1 MSTQEQASRV
11 LKILEQE
18 PGLLGR
24 EIAERIGCDKKQVN
38 SLLYGLLRDTLYQD
52 NQYRWYPNR
61 QAPQTSTP
69 ASEYAD
75 TDLSKLARYYLAC
88 MGQDERGV
96 STFAYSKYG
105 KPDYAELP
113 VLPNQGDLFQQPAA
127 RELLARRRNDKGR
140 MEVFFGYPTLL
151 RPHQSAKG
159 WRGFFVEPL
168 FLYPVELNGGPG
180 SQPMLQPGFPILNH
194 KALQFLTRAQREV
207 LMEELVQLEEELGLT
222 GQLDPPDLDEITLR
236 LQAIRPEWPW
246 VEAIDPEQLVA
257 APPLADAQQ
266 GGLYNRALLIM
277 AERSPFTQ
285 GLETELKQL
294 AQLAE
299 SRYRGSALDDWLKG
313 TVESTP
319 GAEHRPLIEVL
330 PLNTEQRQAIQ
341 QALTNKL
348 TIVTGPPGTG
358 KSQVVTNLLIN
369 AAWQEKRVLFASK
382 NNKAVDVV
390 ETRVNSLG
398 PRPILLRVG
407 SQQYQT
413 RLAEYLLSM
422 ISTTATTEDQENYRE
437 AYAAHQRIEERLVQ
451 LDKETQH
458 LISLRNQVDGLE
470 QAAEQVRQELSRSQF
485 KGMRNLDLD
494 ALVQSSRRLG
504 NAIRAASRDQ
514 QPLMQRLLWAFKRRE
529 RLDQLTHVAS
539 QLPPDIE
546 TLGLQHP
553 ALHADEASLP
563 EWRAYERALNG
574 RLELVEHACEYFDA
588 LQALQSA
595 KSLEEIS
602 KEQMQ
607 WIRSLSEN
615 ALTLWRAW
623 LVNQPASL
631 SREDRQKMNRYHAL
645 LKMVMDTGPEN
656 QLSREVGKQYRA
668 LFQQAAHLLPCWAT
682 TALSARGKIPFE
694 PAFFDLVVFD
704 EASQCDIASALPLL
718 YRAKQAVVIGDP
730 RQLSHI
736 SGLQRGQDQQLLEK
750 HGLVAR
756 YAHWAYSYNSLFDLA
771 AGQVDGS
778 DIVNLRDHHRSHSD
792 IIEFSN
798 REFYEGRLR
807 VATRYD
813 HLVRPSLKE
822 PGIRWVT
829 VEGQATRPST
839 GGAENLAEAKQ
850 IAAELREL
858 VLARGYRGSIGVVSP
873 FRSQANLIR
882 KVVNADEALASALPA
897 HDFLVDTVHK
907 FQGDERDLMIFSP
920 VVTSGIS
927 NGALG
932 FMRNTPNLFN
942 VAITRARGMLLVVGD
957 LTACSRC
964 GIDYL
969 ERFTRYSQALHQQT
983 KHEHHHEQQDLGP
996 EYPTVSNPERVSDWE
1011 RLFYRALYQ
1020 AGIRPIPQYKVEKYD
1035 LDFALFDG
1043 ESKLNIEIDGER
1055 YHRNWTGELCR
1066 RDQMRN
1072 QRLFELGWDVKRFW
1086 VYEVRDDLSRCVDT
1100 IKKWKNPK
1108 DEERGRDV

>member
-1 MSTQEQASRV
+1 
-11 LKILEQE
+11 
-18 PGLLGR
+18 
-24 EIAERIGCDKKQVN
+24 
-38 SLLYGLLRDTLYQD
+38 
-52 NQYRWYPNR
+52 
-61 QAPQTSTP
+61 
-69 ASEYAD
+69 
-75 TDLSKLARYYLAC
+75 
-88 MGQDERGV
+88 
-96 STFAYSKYG
+96 G

-113 VLPNQGDLFQQPAA
+113 MLPSQGDIFQHPAA
-127 RELLARRRNDKGR
+127 RDLLTRRRNDKGR

-168 FLYPVELNGGPG
+168 FLYPVEVNSGPG

-194 KALQFLTRAQREV
+194 KALQFLTRTQREA

-222 GQLDPPDLDEITLR
+222 GQLGPPDLDELTLR
-236 LQAIRPEWPW
+236 LQAIRPEWTW
-246 VEAIDPEQLVA
+246 VEAIDPEQLVVTPA
-257 APPLADAQQ
+257 LGEAQQ
-266 GGLYNRALLIM
+266 GGLYNRATLIM
-277 AERSPFTQ
+277 AERSSFTQ

-299 SRYRGSALDDWLKG
+299 GRYQGSALDDWLRG
-313 TVESTP
+313 TVASIP
-319 GAEHRPLIEVL
+319 GAEQRPLIEVL

-341 QALTNKL
+341 RALTNKL

-369 AAWQEKRVLFASK
+369 AAWQGKRVLFASK

-407 SQQYQT
+407 SQPYQT

-422 ISTTATTEDQENYRE
+422 LSTTATAEDQENYRE
-437 AYAAHQRIEERLVQ
+437 AYAAHQRIEERLLQ
-451 LDKETQH
+451 LDKETQQ
-458 LISLRNQVDGLE
+458 LISLRNQVDALE
-470 QAAEQVRQELSRSQF
+470 QAAEKVRQELSRSQF
-485 KGMRNLDLD
+485 KGMRSLDLD
-494 ALVQSSRRLG
+494 PLIRASRRLG
-504 NAIRAASRDQ
+504 DAIRTASRDQ
-514 QPLMQRLLWAFKRRE
+514 QPLMQRLLWIFKKRK
-529 RLDQLTHVAS
+529 RLDQLAHAAR
-539 QLPPDIE
+539 QLPSQIE
-546 TLGLQHP
+546 TLGLPQP
-553 ALHADEASLP
+553 ALHVDEPSLP

-574 RLELVEHACEYFDA
+574 RLALVEHACEYFET

-595 KSLEEIS
+595 KSLEGIS
-602 KEQMQ
+602 KEQVQ
-607 WIRSLSEN
+607 WLRSLSEN
-615 ALTLWRAW
+615 ALTLWRSW
-623 LVNQPASL
+623 LINQPASL
-631 SREDRQKMNRYHAL
+631 SWEDRQKLNRYRAL
-645 LKMVMDTGPEN
+645 LNMVMDTGPDN
-656 QLSREVGKQYRA
+656 QLSREVGKQYRT
-668 LFQQAAHLLPCWAT
+668 LSQEAAHLLPCWAT

-694 PAFFDLVVFD
+694 AGFFDLVVFD
-704 EASQCDIASALPLL
+704 EASQCDIASAMPLL

-730 RQLSHI
+730 KQLSHI

-750 HGLVAR
+750 HGLVAH

-771 AGQVDGS
+771 AGLVDSS

-813 HLVRPSLKE
+813 NLVRPSLKE
-822 PGIRWVT
+822 PGVRWVN
-829 VEGQATRPST
+829 VQGRATRPAT

-850 IAAELREL
+850 IVTELREL
-858 VLARGYRGSIGVVSP
+858 ILGRGYRGSIGVVSP
-873 FRSQANLIR
+873 FQSQANLIR
-882 KVVNADEALASALPA
+882 KVVNADEALATSLPA

-907 FQGDERDLMIFSP
+907 FQGDERDLMVFSP
-920 VVTSGIS
+920 VVSSSIS
-927 NGALG
+927 PGALG

-942 VAITRARGMLLVVGD
+942 VAITRARGMLVVIGD

-969 ERFTRYSQALHQQT
+969 QRFAHYSQALHQQT
-983 KHEHHHEQQDLGP
+983 QREQRHAQKDLGP
-996 EYPTVSNPERVSDWE
+996 EYPAVSHPERVSDWE

-1020 AGIRPIPQYKVEKYD
+1020 AGIRAIPQYKVEKYD
-1035 LDFALFDG
+1035 LDFALFDDDRR
-1043 ESKLNIEIDGER
+1043 LNIEIDGER

-1086 VYEVRDDLSRCVDT
+1086 VYEVRDDLSRCIQLIT
-1100 IKKWKNPK
+1100 AWK
-1108 DEERGRDV
+1108 EQVSESL

>member
-1 MSTQEQASRV
+1 MSTQELASRILQV
-11 LKILEQE
+11 LEQE

-38 SLLYGLLRDTLYQD
+38 GLLYSLLRDTLYQD
-52 NQYRWYPNR
+52 SQYRWYPKQ
-61 QAPQTSTP
+61 QAPRTSTP
-69 ASEYAD
+69 ASEYSD
-75 TDLSKLARYYLAC
+75 TDLSRLARYYLAC

-96 STFAYSKYG
+96 SIFAYDKFG
-105 KPDYAELP
+105 KPDYAELSQ
-113 VLPNQGDLFQQPAA
+113 LPQYDDIFQQPAA
-127 RELLARRRNDKGR
+127 RDLLSRRRNDKGR

-168 FLYPVELNGGPG
+168 FLYPVELNNGPG
-180 SQPMLQPGFPILNH
+180 SQPMLQAGFPILNH
-194 KALQFLTRAQREV
+194 KALQFLTRTQREA

-222 GQLDPPDLDEITLR
+222 GQFEPPDLDELTLR
-236 LQAIRPEWPW
+236 LQAIRPEWLW
-246 VEAIDPEQLVA
+246 VEAIDPQQLGDTPA
-257 APPLADAQQ
+257 LAEAQQ
-266 GGLYNRALLIM
+266 GGLYNRAMLVM

-285 GLETELKQL
+285 GLESELKQL

-299 SRYRGSALDDWLKG
+299 GRYQGSALSDWLKG
-313 TVESTP
+313 TVESSP
-319 GAEHRPLIEVL
+319 GTEQRPLIEVL

-369 AAWQEKRVLFASK
+369 AAWQGKRVLFASK

-422 ISTTATTEDQENYRE
+422 LSTTATAEDQENYRE
-437 AYAAHQRIEERLVQ
+437 AYTSHRRIEERLIQ
-451 LDKETQH
+451 LDKDTQQ
-458 LISLRNQVDGLE
+458 LISLRNQVDALE

-485 KGMRNLDLD
+485 KGMRHLELEPLIG
-494 ALVQSSRRLG
+494 ASRRLRD
-504 NAIRAASRDQ
+504 AIHGASKDQ
-514 QPLMQRLLWAFKRRE
+514 QPLLPRLLWAFKKRE
-529 RLDQLTHVAS
+529 RLDQLAHAAR
-539 QLPPDIE
+539 QLPSDIE

-553 ALHADEASLP
+553 AIRADEASLA
-563 EWRAYERALNG
+563 EWRAYAGALSS

-602 KEQMQ
+602 LEQMQ
-607 WIRSLSEN
+607 WIRALSDN
-615 ALTLWRAW
+615 AFTLWRAW

-631 SREDRQKMNRYHAL
+631 SKEDRQKLNRYHSL
-645 LKMVMDTGPEN
+645 LKMVMDTGPDS
-656 QLSREVGKQYRA
+656 QLSREVGKQYRS

-694 PAFFDLVVFD
+694 PGFFDLVVFD

-730 RQLSHI
+730 KQLSHI

-750 HGLVAR
+750 HGLIAEF
-756 YAHWAYSYNSLFDLA
+756 AHWAYSYNSLFDLA
-771 AGQVDGS
+771 AGLVEGS
-778 DIVNLRDHHRSHSD
+778 DIVNLRDHHRSHND

-813 HLVRPSLKE
+813 NLVRPSLKE
-822 PGIRWVT
+822 PGIRWVN
-829 VEGQATRPST
+829 VQGQATRPPI
-839 GGAENLAEAKQ
+839 GGAENLSEARQ
-850 IAAELREL
+850 IAAEIKEL
-858 VLARGYRGSIGVVSP
+858 VLERGYRGSIGVVSP

-882 KVVNADEALASALPA
+882 KVVNADEVLAARLPA

-920 VVTSGIS
+920 VVASGIS

-942 VAITRARGMLLVVGD
+942 VAITRARGMLVVVGD

-969 ERFTRYSQALHQQT
+969 ERFASYSQALQQQS
-983 KHEHHHEQQDLGP
+983 ERDQEQGQQDLGP
-996 EYPTVSNPERVSDWE
+996 EYPAVSNPERVSDWE

-1020 AGIRPIPQYKVEKYD
+1020 AGIRAIPQYKVEKYD
-1035 LDFALFDG
+1035 LDFALFVGDR
-1043 ESKLNIEIDGER
+1043 KLNIEVDGER

-1086 VYEVRDDLSRCVDT
+1086 VYEVRDDLSRCIQL
-1100 IKKWKNPK
+1100 IKDWK
-1108 DEERGRDV
+1108 EQGREPL